1 MPIKEIKKHSC
12 RSRFVLSARNFSIP
26 LGDKTKIMGIMNI
39 TPDSF
44 SRDGLLARNKGRLS
58 AVAFA
63 QKLIKEGADLL
74 DIGGESSRPG
84 ARAISADEEIRRII
98 PTIQKLAKQNTI
110 PISVDTY
117 KPLVARHALDAGAGI
132 VNNIMG
138 ITPDKNLLK
147 MARNYDAVVILMHMK
162 GTPRTMQKNIHYK
175 NLIKEILAALK
186 NSIENCLD
194 IGIKS
199 DRIVLDPGIGFA
211 KTVRDNLEIIHRLA
225 EFRKLKRPILI
236 GTSRKSFIGQIL
248 NKEVNDRVLGTAATV
263 CASILGGAHIVRVH
277 DVAAM
282 KEVASVT
289 DAILNI
295 DY

>member
-1 MPIKEIKKHSC
+1 
-12 RSRFVLSARNFSIP
+12 
-26 LGDKTKIMGIMNI
+26 MNI